1 MKVHEMQDGQ
11 VFGHPYTVIP
21 CEFFDYR
28 LPEDLEDL
36 WRSEELKKVNLWCW
50 EAFGEQGEPYDYMG
64 APHRWYQQKGQF
76 WFRDAADVAW
86 FRLKWL

>member
-1 MKVHEMQDGQ
+1 MKMHEMQDGQ

-21 CEFFDYR
+21 CEFFDCG

-36 WRSEELKKVNLWCW
+36 WQSEELKKVNLWCW
-50 EAFGEQGEPYDYMG
+50 EAFGEQGEPYDG
-64 APHRWYQQKGQF
+64 PGVPHRWYQQKGQF

-86 FRLKWL
+86 FKLKWA